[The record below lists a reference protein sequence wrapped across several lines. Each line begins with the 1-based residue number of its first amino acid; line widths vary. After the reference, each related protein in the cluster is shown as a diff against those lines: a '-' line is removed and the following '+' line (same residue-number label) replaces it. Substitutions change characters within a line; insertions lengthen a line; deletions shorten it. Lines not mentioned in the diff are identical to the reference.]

1 MVEIR
6 WHEWIN
12 AGSGHKL
19 RMAVWAR
26 GQVQDGC
33 MENLPIWMLV
43 AQVKL
48 CDSGG
53 GGRAERLS
61 PGGGAMESGR
71 ESGDDAM

>member
-1 MVEIR
+1 
-6 WHEWIN
+6 
-12 AGSGHKL
+12 
-19 RMAVWAR
+19 
-26 GQVQDGC
+26 